1 VVTRQRFF
9 SPGFGF
15 AAKSSALF
23 ESAGAADLE
32 IALESGARVRGVGD
46 FEARAEFLVICA
58 RAA

>member
-9 SPGFGF
+9 SGFGF

-23 ESAGAADLE
+23 ESAGAADQE